1 MIQVFI
7 IDDHPMVIEGIRAL
21 LQSESDIEVIGSAG
35 DAYAA
40 LAALKEKLPDVVL
53 LDINLPEISGLDL
66 CKRLKTEFPKL
77 SILGMSTFKEQSYI
91 TRMLSQGALGYV
103 LKSASRDEIVAAI
116 QHAAKGKMYA
126 NEEVLQALVHQSTTP
141 KAVLTSREVEV
152 LGCIA
157 EGLTNK
163 ETADRLFI
171 SPLTVD
177 SHRKNLLA
185 KFGVKNTAALIRL
198 AAEQGLL

>member
-7 IDDHPMVIEGIRAL
+7 IDDHPMVIEGIRSL
-21 LQSESDIEVIGSAG
+21 LQNEPDMEVSGSAG

-126 NEEVLQALVHQSTTP
+126 NDEVLQALVHQSTVQ